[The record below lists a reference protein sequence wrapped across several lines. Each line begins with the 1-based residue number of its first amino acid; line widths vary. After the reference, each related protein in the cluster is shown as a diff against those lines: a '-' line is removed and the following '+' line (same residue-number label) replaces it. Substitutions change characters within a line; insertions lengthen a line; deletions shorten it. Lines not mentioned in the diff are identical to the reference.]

1 MLYFSRWKT
10 ISIWAVVLLGVLFS
24 LPNMY
29 PQSLLSAM
37 PNWLPKKQMTLGLD
51 LQGGS
56 HILLKIDT
64 NDLIKAQLE
73 SARDEIRNQLR
84 DAKVGYTGLSGSGR
98 VVQVRIRDAGQVEA
112 AKEALKTLTQPVSS
126 SMFGSGSVT
135 EMAMDEP
142 EPGLLRFTITDEGV
156 RYRSSTALSQSIEV
170 VGRRVNE
177 LGTTEPI
184 VQRQGDDRILVQV
197 PGLQDPQRLKDILG
211 QTAKLTFQ
219 MVDQS
224 MPVQEAIEGRPP
236 AGSTVMYSKDDPPV
250 PYLIENRVIVSGENL
265 VDAQATFDSRTN
277 EPVVSFRFDSK
288 GAARFG
294 QATQQ
299 NTGKLFAII
308 LDNQVISA
316 PRINEPILGGSGQI
330 SGSFTPQSANDLA
343 VLLRAGALPAN
354 LTIVEERTVGP
365 SLGADSIS
373 AGKLASAIGAV
384 LVVVCMLLVYGK
396 LGLIANIAL
405 AANVGLIVAVLTTL
419 GATLT
424 LPGIAGIVLTMGM
437 AVDSNVIIFERV
449 REERAQGRSIVQSF
463 DQGFKQALAT
473 VVDANMTTF
482 IVAVILFYM
491 GTGPVKGFAVTLGI
505 GIITTV
511 FTAFTLTRWL
521 VAFWVRRNKP
531 TEFPKGLVHYL
542 PLEPSFPFMRYRNIG
557 FAVSGFLSIAVV
569 GMMFVTDFNYG
580 VDFRGGSMIE
590 MQAKSRVADAADVR
604 SRLEELN
611 VGDVQVQE
619 FGSEGDL
626 MVRVGAQEAGDNAEQ
641 STVNKVRAEFENDY
655 DFRRVEI
662 VGPTVS
668 SELATTGLIG
678 VVLSMVALLIYVWFR
693 FEWQFGV
700 GAIVST
706 AHDVIMIV
714 GLYVALGLEFNL
726 SSVAAILT
734 VIGYSI
740 NDTVVIYDRIREM
753 LRKYKKMP
761 IEDIINIALNHT
773 MSRTIL
779 TGLTV
784 LLALF
789 ALYFYGGEVISSFVF
804 AIIIGVFVGT
814 YSSVFIAGPMLILF
828 KLRPETFGEETGAK
842 KSKLPAP
849 APASK
854 A

>member
-24 LPNMY
+24 LPNIF

-84 DAKVGYTGLSGSGR
+84 DAKVGYTGLTGSGK
-98 VVQVRIRDAGQVEA
+98 VVQVRIRDVGQVDA

-126 SMFGSGSVT
+126 SMFGGGSVT

-277 EPVVSFRFDSK
+277 EPVVSFRFDAK

-365 SLGADSIS
+365 SLGAGLHQRRQARLGHRRHPCGCLHA
-373 AGKLASAIGAV
+373 AG
-384 LVVVCMLLVYGK
+384 
-396 LGLIANIAL
+396 
-405 AANVGLIVAVLTTL
+405 
-419 GATLT
+419 
-424 LPGIAGIVLTMGM
+424 
-437 AVDSNVIIFERV
+437 
-449 REERAQGRSIVQSF
+449 
-463 DQGFKQALAT
+463 
-473 VVDANMTTF
+473 
-482 IVAVILFYM
+482 
-491 GTGPVKGFAVTLGI
+491 
-505 GIITTV
+505 
-511 FTAFTLTRWL
+511 
-521 VAFWVRRNKP
+521 
-531 TEFPKGLVHYL
+531 
-542 PLEPSFPFMRYRNIG
+542 
-557 FAVSGFLSIAVV
+557 
-569 GMMFVTDFNYG
+569 
-580 VDFRGGSMIE
+580 
-590 MQAKSRVADAADVR
+590 
-604 SRLEELN
+604 
-611 VGDVQVQE
+611 
-619 FGSEGDL
+619 
-626 MVRVGAQEAGDNAEQ
+626 
-641 STVNKVRAEFENDY
+641 
-655 DFRRVEI
+655 
-662 VGPTVS
+662 
-668 SELATTGLIG
+668 
-678 VVLSMVALLIYVWFR
+678 
-693 FEWQFGV
+693 
-700 GAIVST
+700 
-706 AHDVIMIV
+706 
-714 GLYVALGLEFNL
+714 
-726 SSVAAILT
+726 
-734 VIGYSI
+734 
-740 NDTVVIYDRIREM
+740 
-753 LRKYKKMP
+753 LR
-761 IEDIINIALNHT
+761 
-773 MSRTIL
+773 
-779 TGLTV
+779 
-784 LLALF
+784 
-789 ALYFYGGEVISSFVF
+789 
-804 AIIIGVFVGT
+804 
-814 YSSVFIAGPMLILF
+814 
-828 KLRPETFGEETGAK
+828 
-842 KSKLPAP
+842 
-849 APASK
+849 
-854 A
+854 